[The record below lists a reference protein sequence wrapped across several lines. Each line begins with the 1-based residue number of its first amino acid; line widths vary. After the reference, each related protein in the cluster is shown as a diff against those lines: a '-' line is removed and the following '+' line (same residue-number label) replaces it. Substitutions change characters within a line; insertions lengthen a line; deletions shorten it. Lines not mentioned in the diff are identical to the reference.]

1 MTSRVETISAKGVKV
16 DFDLLRLKQQIGTNP
31 KPLVVE
37 ARENFIDNKF
47 KRKINRQLNKAMES
61 LEPIIN
67 DSDDT
72 IQPIDDLTTEKPLKK
87 DIKNEHKS
95 DS

>member
-1 MTSRVETISAKGVKV
+1 MSSRVETISAKGIKV

-47 KRKINRQLNKAMES
+47 KRKINRQLNSVMES
-61 LEPIIN
+61 LTPNE
-67 DSDDT
+67 SDET
-72 IQPIDDLTTEKPLKK
+72 IQTIDNSPTEKTKK

>member
-1 MTSRVETISAKGVKV
+1 MKSRVETLSAKGVLV
-16 DFDLLRLKQQIGTNP
+16 DFDLLKLKQQIGTNP

-47 KRKINRQLNKAMES
+47 KRKINRQLNSVIES
-61 LEPIIN
+61 LDESVEEPSIEE
-67 DSDDT
+67 
-72 IQPIDDLTTEKPLKK
+72 PLMEKPTKK
-87 DIKNEHKS
+87 DIKHEHKS